1 MLKTRIG
8 NRLKEIR
15 EERKLNQSEMADLL
29 NLSSSSY
36 SRIERGESSVDIMQ
50 VAEIAEKLGV
60 SASDFLPDSLTMNSN
75 NNDRGHAGFVIGNV
89 YHYSDSTDAV
99 KDMEKELALK
109 NQEIQFLKEKI
120 EDLEARLARA
130 EGRE

>member
-8 NRLKEIR
+8 SRLKEIR
-15 EERKLNQSEMADLL
+15 EERSLNQSEMAELL

-50 VAEIAEKLGV
+50 VAEIAEKLGI
-60 SASDFLPDSLTMNSN
+60 SASDFLPSSFTVNT
-75 NNDRGHAGFVIGNV
+75 NNDRAHAGFVIGNV
-89 YHYSDSTDAV
+89 YHYSDSSSAV
-99 KDMEKELALK
+99 KEMEKELALK